1 MCSDNHWRQCLMKKY
16 VCFIAIIML
25 PVFISGVGCKKNGT
39 EYNPNPLVLNFE
51 SIRVSVFGSSGSSVD
66 LNVTGGTKPYP
77 YIWSNGKITEDI
89 RNRIAGAYLVT
100 VTGENTETITDSTVF
115 LQPNETGTVTDID
128 GNLYQTVKIGNQWW
142 MAENLRVTRDSRGNP
157 ISSYVYNNDE
167 RMALTYG
174 RLYTW
179 QAMMNGSSSPGA
191 QGISPDGWHIPSIDE
206 WQILIDFL
214 GGNAVAGGKMKEPG
228 TEHWRSPNAGATNS
242 SGLTLVASGSYV
254 VSQNRFCDLKAGAH
268 ILTSSSD
275 GDFGIFVAVASHSS
289 DIGSDLI
296 SKTDIGFSVRCVK
309 N

>member
-1 MCSDNHWRQCLMKKY
+1 MKKY
-16 VCFIAIIML
+16 VYLIAIIML
-25 PVFISGVGCKKNGT
+25 PIFISEVGCKKNGT
-39 EYNPNPLVLNFE
+39 EYNPDPLVFNLE
-51 SIRVSVFGSSGSSVD
+51 PIRVGVYGGSDGSIN
-66 LNVTGGTKPYP
+66 LNVTGGTRPYQ
-77 YIWSNGKITEDI
+77 YLWSNGEVTENI
-89 RNRIAGAYLVT
+89 RNLIAGAYLVT
-100 VTGENTETITDSTVF
+100 VADKNAETIKDSTVF
-115 LQPNETGTVTDID
+115 MQPNETGTIADID

-142 MAENLRVTRDSRGNP
+142 MAENLRVTHDSQGNP

-179 QAMMNGSSSPGA
+179 QAMMNGSSSPGT
-191 QGISPDGWHIPSIDE
+191 QGIAPDGWHIPSIDE

-214 GGNAVAGGKMKEPG
+214 GGNVVAGGKMKEPG
-228 TEHWRSPNAGATNS
+228 TEHWSSPNAGATNS

>member
-1 MCSDNHWRQCLMKKY
+1 
-16 VCFIAIIML
+16 
-25 PVFISGVGCKKNGT
+25 
-39 EYNPNPLVLNFE
+39 
-51 SIRVSVFGSSGSSVD
+51 
-66 LNVTGGTKPYP
+66 
-77 YIWSNGKITEDI
+77 
-89 RNRIAGAYLVT
+89 
-100 VTGENTETITDSTVF
+100 
-115 LQPNETGTVTDID
+115 
-128 GNLYQTVKIGNQWW
+128 

-191 QGISPDGWHIPSIDE
+191 QGIAPDGWHIPSIDE